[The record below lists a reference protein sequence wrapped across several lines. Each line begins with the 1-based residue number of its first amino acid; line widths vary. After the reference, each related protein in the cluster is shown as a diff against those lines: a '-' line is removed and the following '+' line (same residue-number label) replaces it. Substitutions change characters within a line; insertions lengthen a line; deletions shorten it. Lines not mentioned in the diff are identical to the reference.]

1 MAAIAFASAAASV
14 SDFSFKSCAKVFFPL
29 SAATTAAPPLLPAA
43 GPAASPQGEDTAAAA
58 LAGSLDFSPSPPLPP
73 SFAALPADAP
83 LAPSFPS
90 LPSLSFSFSN
100 AAAAAFAA
108 STSAFDGTGFTPGLS
123 HPRAFRGCAG

>member
-29 SAATTAAPPLLPAA
+29 SAVTAAPALLPAA
-43 GPAASPQGEDTAAAA
+43 GPAASPQGEVTAAAA
-58 LAGSLDFSPSPPLPP
+58 LAGSLDFAPSPPLPP
-73 SFAALPADAP
+73 SFAALPAAAP

-90 LPSLSFSFSN
+90 LPSFSFSFSN
-100 AAAAAFAA
+100 AAFAAFAA